1 MNSHCFISF
10 LCSWV
15 VWIWI
20 FLFFSCGWKVF
31 FLLDLMHF
39 PCYLHVCH
47 YNPLSNICVSTM
59 FFFFLP
65 STMGKSKFSVLSQLW
80 IIFFSSDKYQE
91 KSNFVYVFSFL
102 HFLDEMHCVWIAWK
116 SLPGDAE
123 ATEFIS

>member
-1 MNSHCFISF
+1 
-10 LCSWV
+10 
-15 VWIWI
+15 
-20 FLFFSCGWKVF
+20 
-31 FLLDLMHF
+31 MHF

-65 STMGKSKFSVLSQLW
+65 STMGKSKFLCIVSALNYFSFRLTSTRRRVILS
-80 IIFFSSDKYQE
+80 
-91 KSNFVYVFSFL
+91 VFSPFYI
-102 HFLDEMHCVWIAWK
+102 FLDEMHCVWIAWK